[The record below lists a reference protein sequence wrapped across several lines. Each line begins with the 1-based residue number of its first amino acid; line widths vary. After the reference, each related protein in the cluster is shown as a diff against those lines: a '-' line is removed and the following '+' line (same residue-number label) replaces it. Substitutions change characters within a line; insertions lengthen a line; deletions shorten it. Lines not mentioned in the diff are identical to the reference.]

1 MSLANATILEKKYKN
16 LVLQI
21 SLTDVSYCI
30 KDTLD
35 NRIILADNISI
46 ENISNPHQ
54 IEASLTKIFNETAA
68 LQTPFDEIIVLHNNN
83 LLTFVPSVLFDEN
96 ALSSY
101 LQYNT
106 KVFESDFFTYDV
118 VSNYEMNTVYIPYVN
133 INNFLIDYF
142 GSFNYRHSF
151 SVLVKKVL
159 DCSKNIDEPQLFIHV
174 QKDNF
179 QIVAVKNQKLLL
191 FNTFQY
197 KTEQDFIYYILFTAE
212 QLQLNPETV
221 QVKLIGNIDNTSNL
235 YKIAY
240 KYIRNVSFFYDNYSL
255 RDNLSKYEYLQH
267 FTLIHSCE

>member
-1 MSLANATILEKKYKN
+1 MSSANATILEKKYKN
-16 LVLQI
+16 LALQI

-54 IEASLTKIFNETAA
+54 IESSLTKIFNETPA
-68 LQTPFDEIIVLHNNN
+68 LQTAFDEITVLHNNN

-96 ALSSY
+96 VLSSY

-106 KVFESDFFTYDV
+106 KVFESDFFTYDT

-159 DCSKNIDEPQLFIHV
+159 DCSKNIDEPQLYIHV

-191 FNTFQY
+191 FNTFEY

-221 QVKLIGNIDNTSNL
+221 QVKLIGNINTESDL
-235 YKIAY
+235 YKIAF